1 MKESMQV
8 LWREASALKRALLV
22 GGPIAIVAIAVA
34 GVAFAMSGGGGEAS
48 SEQEVVAES
57 PSATVAVATA
67 TIPPVPTETP
77 ASAGLQASDAPPP
90 AGSGG
95 GGAPVRRADPPAPNL
110 SGPGAPTGTGM
121 SMQIPSIGVN
131 AGVYGRT
138 VGENGQMGNPSGAW
152 DVIWYD
158 FSQNWAGLGGFPGEP
173 GANAVFAGHVD
184 YIRVG
189 PAVFWSIRDL
199 APGDQVTVNTE
210 GGPITYVIDWS
221 QWADP
226 GQDFTSFVER
236 TGQDVITLVTCIG
249 GFSGGHYS
257 NRLIVRG
264 HRI

>member
-1 MKESMQV
+1 MQV
-8 LWREASALKRALLV
+8 LWREASAVKRALLV
-22 GGPIAIVAIAVA
+22 GGPIAVIALVIA
-34 GVAFAMSGGGGEAS
+34 GAAFAMSGGGGEAADK
-48 SEQEVVAES
+48 QEAVA
-57 PSATVAVATA
+57 ATATDTAATATA

-77 ASAGLQASDAPPP
+77 ASAGLQATDAPPP
-90 AGSGG
+90 SSG

-121 SMQIPSIGVN
+121 SMQIPAIGVN
-131 AGVYGRT
+131 AGIYGRS

-210 GGPITYVIDWS
+210 SGPITYVIDWS
-221 QWADP
+221 QWAEPD
-226 GQDFTSFVER
+226 QDFTGYVER